1 VIQEIPQP
9 AGTVSNPSSSSNEL
23 FGYVAEFPSAADLYH
38 AAEKVRDAGFRRW
51 DVHTPFPVHGMDHAM
66 GLGKSWLS
74 AIVLCGG
81 VAGSLTALLL
91 QFFTQV
97 ALYPTVVQDKPMNLF
112 TVPAF
117 FPVTFELTILL
128 SAFAT
133 VGGLFAIILLPRWNH
148 PLFNSPLFA
157 KFSTD
162 GFLLVIEARDP
173 KFKREKTKE
182 LLAGIG
188 AGKIEEVNY

>member
-1 VIQEIPQP
+1 M
-9 AGTVSNPSSSSNEL
+9 SDSSSSSSEI
-23 FGYVAEFPSAADLYH
+23 FGYVAEFSSASDLYH

-51 DVHTPFPVHGMDHAM
+51 DVHTPFPIHGMDHAM

-81 VAGSLTALLL
+81 LTGTFTALVL

-97 ALYPTVVQDKPMNLF
+97 TLYPTVVQDKPTNLF

-133 VGGLFAIILLPRWNH
+133 VLGLFTLIMLPRWNH
-148 PLFNSPLFA
+148 PLFNSALFA
-157 KFSTD
+157 KFSND
-162 GFLLVIEARDP
+162 GFLMVIEARDP

-182 LLAGIG
+182 LLQEIG
-188 AGKIEEVNY
+188 AGKVEEVNY

>member
-1 VIQEIPQP
+1 M
-9 AGTVSNPSSSSNEL
+9 SNPSSSSNEL
-23 FGYVAEFPSAADLYH
+23 FGYVAEFSSAADLYH

-51 DVHTPFPVHGMDHAM
+51 DVHTPYPVHGMDHAM

-74 AIVLCGG
+74 ALVLGG
-81 VAGSLTALLL
+81 GISGSLTALLL

-97 ALYPTVVQDKPMNLF
+97 SLYPTVVQSKPTNLF
-112 TVPAF
+112 TIPAF

-133 VGGLFAIILLPRWNH
+133 VGGLFTIIALPRWNH
-148 PLFNSPLFA
+148 PLFNSPLFS
-157 KFSTD
+157 KFSND

-173 KFKREKTKE
+173 KFHGEKTRE
-182 LLAGIG
+182 LLSEIG
-188 AGKIEEVNY
+188 AGQIEEVTY